1 LCLDALCRSTTDA
14 VRRVY
19 VVPGASPDM
28 DKQAVREVVWDAF
41 DEGDQARFPFPP
53 HDRIPNFA
61 GADAACE
68 RLTATPEWDA
78 ARTLKCNPDAPQL
91 SVRRAALRAGKTLY
105 VAQPR
110 LRDPKPFLRIDPD
123 ELTVTDAA
131 AGAGGDE
138 SAAESAAAD
147 APTVDDATTVSG
159 ISTHGTPVSPEA
171 VPHVDLVVSGS
182 VGVTTEGARI
192 GKGEGYSDLEW
203 GLLRE
208 LDAVD
213 ADTTVATTVHE
224 LSVLDGPES
233 AVAASGGSDGVGDD
247 ADPNDTLP
255 EPDAHDVPIDV
266 IATPERTIRTETPYP
281 RPSGIDWEALD
292 DERLDAIP
300 ALAARSPTD
309 D

>member
-1 LCLDALCRSTTDA
+1 
-14 VRRVY
+14 
-19 VVPGASPDM
+19 M
-28 DKQAVREVVWDAF
+28 DKQAVREAVWDAF

-68 RLTATPEWDA
+68 RLTATPEWAA

-91 SVRRAALRAGKTLY
+91 PVRRAALRAGKTLY

-110 LRDPKPFLRIDPD
+110 LRDPDPFLRIDPD
-123 ELTVTDAA
+123 DLAVADAA
-131 AGAGGDE
+131 SDGGGGE
-138 SAAESAAAD
+138 SAAESDDATVD

-159 ISTHGTPVSPEA
+159 ISTHGTPVAPEA
-171 VPHVDLVVSGS
+171 VPRVDLVVSGS
-182 VGVTTEGARI
+182 VGVTTDGARI

-213 ADTTVATTVHE
+213 VDTTVATTVHE

-233 AVAASGGSDGVGDD
+233 AVAGDGGAGDGGTGNAADD

-255 EPDAHDVPIDV
+255 EPDAHDVPLDL
-266 IATPERTIRTETPYP
+266 IATPERTIRTETPYA
-281 RPSGIDWEALD
+281 RPFGIDWEALD

-300 ALAARSPTD
+300 ALAARSPAD
-309 D
+309 E